1 MSKGQNELLRGKP
14 GVLGLVDTDGQYRQS
29 ISQGQKMMPEVHVIL
44 STCLSVE
51 DWYFVSRGSTVMLQG
66 ITLFLLMAKT
76 TYHPPGSII
85 PFILFTITSLHTH
98 EVLSGHI

>member
-14 GVLGLVDTDGQYRQS
+14 EVLGLVDTDGQYRQP
-29 ISQGQKMMPEVHVIL
+29 ISPGQKMMPEVHMML
-44 STCLSVE
+44 TTCLSVE
-51 DWYFVSRGSTVMLQG
+51 DRYFVDRGSTVMLQG

-76 TYHPPGSII
+76 TYPPGSII
-85 PFILFTITSLHTH
+85 PFLLFTITSLHTY

>member
-14 GVLGLVDTDGQYRQS
+14 EVLGLVDTDGQYRQP
-29 ISQGQKMMPEVHVIL
+29 ISPGQKMMPEVHMML
-44 STCLSVE
+44 TTCLSVE
-51 DWYFVSRGSTVMLQG
+51 DRYFVCRGSTVMLQG

-76 TYHPPGSII
+76 TYPPGSII
-85 PFILFTITSLHTH
+85 PFLLFTITSLHTY